1 MDRRGNAKRPED
13 AFQKYAYTFRSILAD
28 IHFDVV
34 GGDDRVRDLWIRAV
48 DSPTIAAMT
57 LDCEPPAYIR
67 RKPVSLPVSGV
78 MQIPMGS
85 RLTVHAGAAN
95 KDLVRV
101 QINGIVDE
109 KPMPA
114 KILET
119 CDLDAD
125 HHGFRYA
132 LAPLMKDVT
141 LLFTLTDT
149 DGITSRDP
157 VRLVLTPLPDQPPQL
172 AVQLDGIGTA
182 VTPQARVP
190 VVGRITD
197 DYGLGRA
204 WFECAIDERKSHTK
218 KIAAFTDL
226 PTEYPLADAAFEV
239 RELNLKP
246 SQKLSVQVKATDRC
260 DLGHGPNISSSE
272 RWMLDV
278 VTPEQLRTMLESHEL
293 VLRQRFDRMIQ
304 EMAETRDILAHL
316 EFKPATAKPANKKS
330 VSEPGDEEPDDSP
343 ERQRA
348 LRVLRVQGALT
359 NCRKSTLEVLG
370 LAEAFDDIRKQLVN
384 NRIDTEELKNR
395 LQNGI
400 ADPLRQIAERM
411 FPDLERQLDALQAVL
426 EDQEKGPGSRDLAQR
441 QADAILLAMQKIRD
455 RMIELEDF
463 NEAVELLRGIIKMQE
478 DLHEQTQKRH
488 KEKIRDLLKD

>member
-1 MDRRGNAKRPED
+1 
-13 AFQKYAYTFRSILAD
+13 
-28 IHFDVV
+28 
-34 GGDDRVRDLWIRAV
+34 
-48 DSPTIAAMT
+48 
-57 LDCEPPAYIR
+57 
-67 RKPVSLPVSGV
+67 
-78 MQIPMGS
+78 
-85 RLTVHAGAAN
+85 
-95 KDLVRV
+95 
-101 QINGIVDE
+101 
-109 KPMPA
+109 
-114 KILET
+114 
-119 CDLDAD
+119 
-125 HHGFRYA
+125 
-132 LAPLMKDVT
+132 
-141 LLFTLTDT
+141 
-149 DGITSRDP
+149 
-157 VRLVLTPLPDQPPQL
+157 
-172 AVQLDGIGTA
+172 
-182 VTPQARVP
+182 VP
-190 VVGRITD
+190 FVGRITD

-204 WFECAIDERKSHTK
+204 WFECAIDERKSHAK
-218 KIAAFTDL
+218 RIAAWTDA
-226 PTEYPLADAAFEV
+226 PTEYPVTDAALEV

-246 SQKLSVQVKATDRC
+246 GQKLSVQVKAADLC
-260 DLGHGPNISSSE
+260 DLGHGPNISGSE
-272 RWMLDV
+272 RWTLDV
-278 VTPEQLRTMLESHEL
+278 VTAEQLRTMLESREL

-304 EMAETRDILAHL
+304 EMVETRDILAHL
-316 EFKPATAKPANKKS
+316 EFKPATAKPASKKS
-330 VSEPGDEEPDDSP
+330 ASEPGDEEPDDSL

-395 LQNGI
+395 LQTGI

-426 EDQEKGPGSRDLAQR
+426 EDQEKGPGRRDLAQR